1 MRPILEYSLRDWLH
15 LRPLLH
21 AHKTLRY
28 RVVDRIYRRQPAKF
42 GAVQSILSLMRRR
55 KVLVT
60 IAYRDPE
67 TIAWQ
72 AALVRQYVPNAL
84 YIIADN
90 SPDDTSSQAIAR
102 IAEDQGIPY
111 LRLPTNAWNK
121 GSRSHG
127 LALNWVWY
135 NLVRPGEPE
144 AVGFLDHDLF
154 PTAADD
160 PFAPLGTQDFFGA
173 VRTGGPRWYLWA
185 GFCMFK
191 FDRMRDKPLDFGQD
205 WFNGLD
211 TGGGNWRVLYQHVDR
226 HQMQEL
232 ALVSIPYTRRISS
245 TGQPM
250 QWCGRWL
257 HEVGTMSEDEWQAEK
272 RQMIADM
279 LAPHL
284 ARAGFTKAPE

>member
-102 IAEDQGIPY
+102 IAEDQGIPVDQVNQMKAA
-111 LRLPTNAWNK
+111 LQAAGNRLAV
-121 GSRSHG
+121 
-127 LALNWVWY
+127 LA
-135 NLVRPGEPE
+135 
-144 AVGFLDHDLF
+144 
-154 PTAADD
+154 
-160 PFAPLGTQDFFGA
+160 
-173 VRTGGPRWYLWA
+173 
-185 GFCMFK
+185 C
-191 FDRMRDKPLDFGQD
+191 
-205 WFNGLD
+205 
-211 TGGGNWRVLYQHVDR
+211 
-226 HQMQEL
+226 L
-232 ALVSIPYTRRISS
+232 A
-245 TGQPM
+245 
-250 QWCGRWL
+250 
-257 HEVGTMSEDEWQAEK
+257 DEWQ
-272 RQMIADM
+272 QVVDHG
-279 LAPHL
+279 LGDQDL
-284 ARAGFTKAPE
+284 TVVTRALEQEEGVP